1 MRDCQD
7 LLLVCIDVV
16 VREQVIDVILG
27 QERPNF
33 FYLAVSKLTNASQ
46 FVIQGFFRDAQEVCA
61 RLLGNAS

>member
-1 MRDCQD
+1 M
-7 LLLVCIDVV
+7 V

-33 FYLAVSKLTNASQ
+33 FYLAVSKLTNAGQ